1 MVPNIRKALA
11 KPELISRS
19 AYSARDAGHYAI
31 DAFSTTQKGLQAN
44 DILSER

>member
-1 MVPNIRKALA
+1 MVPNTKKALA

-19 AYSARDAGHYAI
+19 AYSARNAGHYAI
-31 DAFSTTQKGLQAN
+31 YAFSTIQKGPQAN